1 MTKWGT
7 RMMEGIASIVDPKL
21 YAEKFASTAGP
32 DAATELERLKQ
43 DATVKRYLALAQP
56 MRLAKILDSI
66 FEQFERYVL
75 VSKIKLAAMS
85 PLPTG
90 NEKLLLKNPTE
101 ATESKLDKFF
111 KSTKSAALDRYL
123 AYTKDFGTFRLLL
136 PTLLERAGNGSRG
149 SITALYTV
157 LVEGDDHNEP
167 IADAVRAILDGH
179 IVLSRDLAGRN
190 HYPAIDVLHSVSR
203 TIGDV
208 TDAGHRARVAQVR
221 EWLAMIRD
229 SEDLVSI
236 GAYTRGANPRLD
248 VALDRR
254 ETLRAFLCQRPDT
267 PCRYAD
273 ALDSLTQAT
282 EIASS

>member
-1 MTKWGT
+1 MPETAT
-7 RMMEGIASIVDPKL
+7 RQHHG
-21 YAEKFASTAGP
+21 
-32 DAATELERLKQ
+32 
-43 DATVKRYLALAQP
+43 ALH
-56 MRLAKILDSI
+56 
-66 FEQFERYVL
+66 
-75 VSKIKLAAMS
+75 
-85 PLPTG
+85 
-90 NEKLLLKNPTE
+90 
-101 ATESKLDKFF
+101 
-111 KSTKSAALDRYL
+111 
-123 AYTKDFGTFRLLL
+123 
-136 PTLLERAGNGSRG
+136 GSR
-149 SITALYTV
+149 
-157 LVEGDDHNEP
+157 EGDDRNEP
-167 IADAVRAILDGH
+167 IADGRAILDGH
-179 IVLSRDLAGRN
+179 IVLSRSAGRD

-273 ALDSLTQAT
+273 ALDSLKTVT
-282 EIASS
+282 EGAVS